1 MRKDKN
7 LLNPEESAWALFE
20 KTGEI
25 SYYLL
30 YKKLKEK

>member
-1 MRKDKN
+1 MRKDEN
-7 LLNPEESAWALFE
+7 LLNPEDSAWRLFE

>member
-1 MRKDKN
+1 MKDIKN
-7 LLNPEESAWALFE
+7 HNRPEDSAWALFE

>member
-1 MRKDKN
+1 MKKDFSS
-7 LLNPEESAWALFE
+7 LRPEESAWALFE